1 MQASFEW
8 HCSCCFFL
16 QELRKFV
23 KHDVKSRDGQCLHI
37 ILPEVLTFI
46 KQRLGPKGTFN
57 LTKLR
62 RQISEMPGTS
72 VDHSG
77 SFGGTQ
83 RRCVKIPR
91 VLVPNNTLELVDE
104 GI

>member
-1 MQASFEW
+1 MNGIVVVVVVV
-8 HCSCCFFL
+8 FFL

-46 KQRLGPKGTFN
+46 IQRLGPKGTFN

>member
-1 MQASFEW
+1 MNGIVVVVVVV
-8 HCSCCFFL
+8 FL

-57 LTKLR
+57 LPKLR
-62 RQISEMPGTS
+62 RQIGEMPGTS

-83 RRCVKIPR
+83 TVCKDPKGSGAKQH
-91 VLVPNNTLELVDE
+91 PPP
-104 GI
+104 G